1 MKLWKLSI
9 IPSNFLQ
16 KKWSL
21 SFRLK
26 AQPHFTEGVYKPTD
40 DPVDPTEG
48 VRNIQTGQDWY
59 VLIHWDQIGRLIHCM
74 AGTWYVQVYFEKM
87 GAGEVNLMPSPREV
101 KFKNENPGHYL
112 VDVPFYHTSVNVKP
126 GLYKVAVSL
135 TFRGPAGEAVPIAA
149 VAEGPVIQFYDGWP
163 LLRWVISLID
173 RTLSLTI
180 PSLNQ

>member
-1 MKLWKLSI
+1 MEAVNYPIQFSAEEMVPFFQIKGSA
-9 IPSNFLQ
+9 
-16 KKWSL
+16 
-21 SFRLK
+21 SF
-26 AQPHFTEGVYKPTD
+26 HEGVYKPAD

-74 AGTWYVQVYFEKM
+74 AGTWYVQVYFEKL
-87 GAGEVNLMPSPREV
+87 GAGEVNLMPSPKEV
-101 KFKNENPGHYL
+101 KFKNQNPGHYL

-149 VAEGPVIQFYDGWP
+149 VAEGPVIQFYDGGP
-163 LLRWVISLID
+163 TETGD
-173 RTLSLTI
+173 F
-180 PSLNQ
+180 PH